1 MTGWKG
7 HPAVLLAMM
16 LVAGTTDTA
25 AQERRSV
32 DDLPQIEPGSAPM
45 QERKSRLKYKRG
57 PTCMC
62 VKGTSE
68 EEIRAAEETRRAG
81 NKK

>member
-1 MTGWKG
+1 MTGWKRC
-7 HPAVLLAMM
+7 PALLLA
-16 LVAGTTDTA
+16 LALLAGANAA
-25 AQERRSV
+25 AQERTGTE
-32 DDLPQIEPGSAPM
+32 DLPQIEPGSAPP

-68 EEIRAAEETRRAG
+68 EEIRAAEEKRRADD
-81 NKK
+81 KQ